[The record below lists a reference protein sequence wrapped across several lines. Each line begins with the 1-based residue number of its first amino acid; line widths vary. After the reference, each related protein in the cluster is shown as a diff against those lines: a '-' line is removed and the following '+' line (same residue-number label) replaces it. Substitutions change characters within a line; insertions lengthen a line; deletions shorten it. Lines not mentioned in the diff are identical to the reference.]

1 MPRKAFIAD
10 LQKAV
15 GGVSIAGISDVQTG
29 NDDGEFSFVCLA
41 DGERLKMTVLIPGM
55 SLRTSSLSPASAN
68 TLTELSD
75 YPSDHMCM
83 IFAPDNAPASVA
95 STLNTIS
102 DAAAG
107 KTIPQI
113 LELVSSRLE
122 STDNDG
128 DQQMM
133 DSQEFD
139 DFEGDEDDEYEEEY
153 FPGDEDMLPRPLVSD
168 STGSSRAGGSTE
180 ATAAFRRRVRRDLLT
195 AKFDGFKVGYL
206 GGLMDGLGCYVS
218 LSIRIAKLGISAE
231 AMQAWQLE
239 PTEYLVAIFSYPSG
253 YKNMDDIKSFDAAQ
267 TRRNF
272 GIRVGISTSYKP
284 TMQEAI
290 QAFTVLSKEDEKRRE
305 ASQAND
311 TQQLVVQPKGF
322 RNSFISRPLNELLEQ
337 RFHMLLKYRYSGM
350 PWSGAECFYNDQVLR
365 ASHTTH
371 SAGSED
377 KYYEPEQVSTL
388 YPGLVTADHIQ
399 DSLIAEHSLPLVG
412 MQFVLRHFVRCTE
425 FCLICFSKMPDDLQ
439 AIKPYV
445 CDNPLCLYQY
455 MSLGFGPSIEHEIL
469 SQPKVVDLLIS
480 FCYTS
485 ARLGRLRDF
494 PSGLS
499 LAVPPPKS
507 NQDYTI
513 VDGNQHRYNPGM
525 VQAAPAQEIA
535 PPQQVAVRARYNA
548 ATNELLFDDRNAPCP
563 VVNANWIVLRTEDAP
578 DKAMHCRILDT
589 SLYPSVRISEPII
602 PIVGDMTQQA
612 NYYGRAGQPAPVPAK
627 PVPTSGAPALKE
639 FRPSNFYIYSQN
651 FDDLTDTQKRQAI
664 SVLLDM
670 LPPIQDMKTY
680 LLRKAQSPLS
690 SWVDRLSPAALGI
703 LRWIIASN
711 RACIVQVDEEAEV
724 AGGRKGED
732 RLYGMPGWAQF
743 RFAMGAPDKERRFI
757 QAVRGTSDRLHL
769 KYPTLFAWH
778 GSPMQNWHSIIREG
792 LHYNETLHGRAF
804 GNGVYHALDVNTSLG
819 YSGMGYGPCNWP
831 NSELKVQQALAL
843 NEIVNAPKEFTSS
856 SPHLVVPQL
865 DWIQTRYLFVKTN
878 VDYSST
884 ATIEK
889 GSAPLECIMQDPQMT
904 PKGTGGSLVIP
915 QHAISGSRRPKPK
928 PTNVSQ
934 MTKHQATNANSP
946 QNNKRQKPTSGSQY
960 DPIEIDDDD
969 DAASIATLDEDR
981 AILVEDDDVYEVQH
995 NSLPTPNSVKDDK
1008 GKSRLGGFAA
1018 KLFGS
1023 ASSKPLTDY
1032 VPGSLNYDTLPMLQM
1047 PAWASPSATRCLM
1060 KDFKNLIIVQNSTP
1074 PHELGWHIDEDK
1086 MENMYQWIV
1095 ELHSFDPKLPLAQ
1108 DMKKKDVKSI
1118 VLELRFGKE
1127 YPMSP
1132 PFVRVIRP
1140 RFLGF
1145 QQGGGGHVTAGGAM
1159 CMQLL
1164 TNDGWSA
1171 VSSIE
1176 SVLLQVRMAIS
1187 SLEPKPARLEN
1198 GGRLDYGVGEAVEAF
1213 IRACNVHGWTVPAG
1227 FREMALGGTPNAD
1240 VHNPF

>member
-1 MPRKAFIAD
+1 
-10 LQKAV
+10 
-15 GGVSIAGISDVQTG
+15 
-29 NDDGEFSFVCLA
+29 
-41 DGERLKMTVLIPGM
+41 
-55 SLRTSSLSPASAN
+55 
-68 TLTELSD
+68 
-75 YPSDHMCM
+75 M

-95 STLNTIS
+95 STLNDIS

-122 STDNDG
+122 STDRDG
-128 DQQMM
+128 DQQMV
-133 DSQEFD
+133 DSQEFEE
-139 DFEGDEDDEYEEEY
+139 FDEDDEYEEEY
-153 FPGDEDMLPRPLVSD
+153 FPGDEDMLPRPLVS
-168 STGSSRAGGSTE
+168 SHFGTAPRGGFTQ
-180 ATAAFRRRVRRDLLT
+180 ATTAFRQRIKRDLLN
-195 AKFDGFKVGYL
+195 AKYAGFKVGHL
-206 GGLMDGLGCYVS
+206 GGLMEGLGCYVS
-218 LSIRIAKLGISAE
+218 LSVRIAKLGISEE

-239 PTEYLVAIFSYPSG
+239 PTEYLVAIFHYPAG
-253 YKNMDDIKSFDAAQ
+253 YKTMDDLKSYDAAQ

-272 GIRVGISTSYKP
+272 AIRIGISTSYKP

-290 QAFTVLSKEDEKRRE
+290 QAFTVLSKEEEKRRE

-311 TQQLVVQPKGF
+311 SQQLVALPKGF

-350 PWSGAECFYNDQVLR
+350 PWSGAEGFYNDQILR
-365 ASHTTH
+365 PSHTTH
-371 SAGSED
+371 AAGSED
-377 KYYEPEQVSTL
+377 KYYEPEHVSTL
-388 YPGLVTADHIQ
+388 YPNLVTADHIQ
-399 DSLIAEHSLPLVG
+399 ESVSPEHSLPLVG

-469 SQPKVVDLLIS
+469 SQPKVVDLLLS

-499 LAVPPPKS
+499 LAVPPAES
-507 NQDYTI
+507 NENYTI
-513 VDGNQHRYNPGM
+513 VDATQYRGYGQPA
-525 VQAAPAQEIA
+525 AAPP
-535 PPQQVAVRARYNA
+535 PPQIAVPHQIATKTRYNA
-548 ATNELLFDDRNAPCP
+548 ATNELLFEDRTVPCP
-563 VVNANWIVLRTEDAP
+563 VANANWIVLRTDDAP
-578 DKAMHCRILDT
+578 DKPMHCRVLDA
-589 SLYPSVRISEPII
+589 SLYPSVRISD
-602 PIVGDMTQQA
+602 PIVPVIPDISQQT
-612 NYYGRAGQPAPVPAK
+612 NYYGRSAQPAQAPAK
-627 PVPTSGAPALKE
+627 PAPAPPQPLNKE
-639 FRPSNFYIYSQN
+639 FRTASFYTYNQN
-651 FDDLTDTQKRQAI
+651 FDDLADGQKRQAI
-664 SVLLDM
+664 AVLLDM
-670 LPPIQDMKTY
+670 LPPVQEMKTY

-711 RACIVQVDEEAEV
+711 RACIVQVDEEAEL
-724 AGGRKGED
+724 ANGRKTED

-757 QAVRGTSDRLHL
+757 QAVRATSDRLHL
-769 KYPTLFAWH
+769 KFPTLFAWH

-792 LHYNETLHGRAF
+792 LHFNDVSHGRAF

-819 YSGMGYGPCNWP
+819 YSGMSYGPLTWP

-856 SPHLVVPQL
+856 SPHLVVAQL
-865 DWIQTRYLFVKTN
+865 DWIQTRYLFVKTTQ
-878 VDYSST
+878 DYT
-884 ATIEK
+884 LPVTGTDNGTK
-889 GSAPLECIMQDPQMT
+889 PHDFLEQDPQMT

-915 QHAISGSRRPKPK
+915 VHAISGSRRPKPK
-928 PTNVSQ
+928 
-934 MTKHQATNANSP
+934 ATSVGPIASSCGTPANHP
-946 QNNKRQKPTSGSQY
+946 QKNKRQKATSGSQY

-981 AILVEDDDVYEVQH
+981 AILEDDEVYQPQH
-995 NSLPTPNSVKDDK
+995 DSLPTPNSVKEDK
-1008 GKSRLGGFAA
+1008 GKSRLGGFVH
-1018 KLFGS
+1018 KMFGS
-1023 ASSKPLTDY
+1023 ASAPASSKPLTDY
-1032 VPGSLNYDTLPMLQM
+1032 VPGTLDYSTLPMLQM
-1047 PAWASPSATRCLM
+1047 PAWATTSATKRLM
-1060 KDFKNLIIVQNSTP
+1060 RDFKELISVQNATP

-1086 MENMYQWIV
+1086 MDNIYQWIV
-1095 ELHSFDPKLPLAQ
+1095 ELHSFDAALPLAK
-1108 DMKKKDVKSI
+1108 DMKSKNVKSI

-1159 CMQLL
+1159 CMELL

-1187 SLEPKPARLEN
+1187 SLDPKPARLA
-1198 GGRLDYGVGEAVEAF
+1198 GGGPMDYGVGEAVEAF
-1213 IRACNVHGWTVPAG
+1213 MRACNMHGWTVPAG
-1227 FREMALGGTPNAD
+1227 FREMALGGSQTGEAYTY
-1240 VHNPF
+1240 